1 MTDKQARIALALG
14 LNALFLMPYVWI
26 IVAGAHGRQPP
37 EWLILPIL
45 IWGFIGFRW
54 IVRNLLGGSFMY
66 VPMSF
71 RKFCLAYGAGSCVC
85 AVFGFLII
93 PVLMIYQIMRLVI
106 RR

>member
-1 MTDKQARIALALG
+1 MTDKQARMAFDLG

-26 IVAGAHGRQPP
+26 IVSGARGRQPP
-37 EWLILPIL
+37 EWLVLPIL

-66 VPMSF
+66 VPTSF
-71 RKFCLAYGAGSCVC
+71 KKFCLAYGAGSCVC

-93 PVLMIYQIMRLVI
+93 PILMIYQIMRLVI